1 MTTDTVVSVIDQAAD
16 RIVERLSLQ
25 LPLTVAGRR
34 AVKRTVIATLEGL
47 TAVGVDRQVA
57 TLRSAA
63 GTLRDI
69 GAFGSLPTDH
79 GRDWHN
85 DLARILDE
93 VADRQPAVGDRKSLP
108 QVTV

>member
-1 MTTDTVVSVIDQAAD
+1 MSTDTVVPVIDQAAD

-34 AVKRTVIATLEGL
+34 AVKRTVISTLEAL
-47 TAVGVDRQVA
+47 TASGAERRVA

-63 GTLRDI
+63 DVLREI
-69 GAFGSLPTDH
+69 GAVGSLPTER

-85 DLARILDE
+85 HLARTVDE
-93 VADRQPAVGDRKSLP
+93 VADQQSATGDGKPVSRA
-108 QVTV
+108 TV